1 MIEKPVIKPDC
12 PNFSSGPCAKRP
24 NWKAENLF
32 TADLGRSHRSVLGHE
47 RLKRA
52 IDLMRDVLQV
62 PDDYRIGILPA
73 SDTGAIECALWSMIG
88 ARGVDMFG
96 WETFGKSW
104 INDVKNQLKIK
115 DLRTFEAPY
124 GQLPDLSAA
133 DFDRDVVFAWNGTT
147 SGVRVPDGDW
157 IKADRKGLTI
167 CDATSAVFAMEM
179 PWDKLDVT
187 TFSWQKALGGE
198 GAHGVMIISPR
209 AVERLESYE
218 PAWPMPKIFRL
229 TNKGKL
235 IDGIWVG
242 DTINTPSMLCVE
254 DIIDALE
261 WAQSIGGKDELI
273 KRSMRSLG
281 VLEAFAAKS
290 DWLDFLAADKSIR
303 SNTSVCFIIKDPW
316 FTAKSDEDRRA
327 TAKKIVK
334 LLGDE
339 GAAFDCGSYRDA
351 PAGLRIW
358 CGSTVETSDV
368 EKLCPWLDW
377 AYKTV
382 KAQG

>member
-1 MIEKPVIKPDC
+1 M
-12 PNFSSGPCAKRP
+12 
-24 NWKAENLF
+24 
-32 TADLGRSHRSVLGHE
+32 
-47 RLKRA
+47 
-52 IDLMRDVLQV
+52 
-62 PDDYRIGILPA
+62 
-73 SDTGAIECALWSMIG
+73 
-88 ARGVDMFG
+88 
-96 WETFGKSW
+96 
-104 INDVKNQLKIK
+104 
-115 DLRTFEAPY
+115 
-124 GQLPDLSAA
+124 
-133 DFDRDVVFAWNGTT
+133 
-147 SGVRVPDGDW
+147 
-157 IKADRKGLTI
+157 
-167 CDATSAVFAMEM
+167 
-179 PWDKLDVT
+179 
-187 TFSWQKALGGE
+187 
-198 GAHGVMIISPR
+198 
-209 AVERLESYE
+209 
-218 PAWPMPKIFRL
+218 
-229 TNKGKL
+229 
-235 IDGIWVG
+235 
-242 DTINTPSMLCVE
+242 E

-290 DWLDFLAADKSIR
+290 DWLDFLATDKAVR

-316 FTAKSDEDRRA
+316 FTAKSDEDQRA